1 MQIVKAMCTVY
12 LRLDMVNTCH
22 IGVSTCITDVLLIL
36 THLIRIEIDHV
47 QCVNC

>member
-22 IGVSTCITDVLLIL
+22 IGVSTCITGPGCTKLNYLLIM
-36 THLIRIEIDHV
+36 D
-47 QCVNC
+47 